1 VFEDGFEV
9 VATMPKRKDEDKGTD
24 GGDGEGRPSKE
35 AKIGVDAAPLLA
47 AVDIR
52 EVMAK
57 EGPLCTVVVLR
68 AGPEKKKEEL
78 LLDFTPKKQ
87 AVQETLGG
95 QITFMGMWAK
105 RVQCVIIQR
114 IDQEELEANNSA
126 PVNEHKLQ
134 PPFHDVDP
142 VRGDLLLMSTDE
154 SGEPVNFTLKE
165 YDDFAALDIDPNEV
179 DEDDED
185 DDEEDDEEDDDED
198 EEDDGEGDAED
209 DDGMGDEEGMQALL

>member
-1 VFEDGFEV
+1 MFEDGFEV

-134 PPFHDVDP
+134 PPFHDVGKTWTGGRQRGRETVALCRAPSFAGAGRGQTSAHRWALGDVVDWLDSPCCGICDP
-142 VRGDLLLMSTDE
+142 
-154 SGEPVNFTLKE
+154 TL
-165 YDDFAALDIDPNEV
+165 PPSPPH
-179 DEDDED
+179 
-185 DDEEDDEEDDDED
+185 
-198 EEDDGEGDAED
+198 
-209 DDGMGDEEGMQALL
+209 